1 MRKKSPQV
9 LLVLGWYDYR
19 LHCGIEK
26 FAQEH
31 GWHLSEDLA
40 REKVMPWGWDGD
52 GILAWLGVGD
62 DLADFVFK
70 AEKPTVDFSYRRP
83 ELKFA
88 RVLEDTEVTAKLVA
102 DHFLSHG
109 FRHFLFYSDADNW
122 IYNERGSEFS
132 KLLENAGRSVR
143 WLRWHTASAYRTDRQ
158 AWKCKRKWLAGE
170 LKSVPK
176 PVGIFAASDGLALE
190 LLETCEMAEIAVPE
204 EVAIVGA
211 GNSLLAV
218 DAMHTP
224 ISSVDVN
231 MEMIGYRGAALL
243 NELMRRRSALLQPV
257 RVPPSRLIA
266 RKSSDLVAVN
276 HGGVARS
283 LRFMWDHCHEPI
295 GVNEL
300 AKAASMSVRNF
311 HQSFVENVG
320 RTPGNEL
327 HRIRIERAKKLLS
340 DSKEKM
346 ETIAELSGFESVN
359 SFGVAFKRSVGMSP
373 KQYQKQIG
381 KA

>member
-1 MRKKSPQV
+1 
-9 LLVLGWYDYR
+9 
-19 LHCGIEK
+19 
-26 FAQEH
+26 
-31 GWHLSEDLA
+31 
-40 REKVMPWGWDGD
+40 
-52 GILAWLGVGD
+52 
-62 DLADFVFK
+62 
-70 AEKPTVDFSYRRP
+70 
-83 ELKFA
+83 
-88 RVLEDTEVTAKLVA
+88 
-102 DHFLSHG
+102 
-109 FRHFLFYSDADNW
+109 
-122 IYNERGSEFS
+122 
-132 KLLENAGRSVR
+132 
-143 WLRWHTASAYRTDRQ
+143 
-158 AWKCKRKWLAGE
+158 
-170 LKSVPK
+170 
-176 PVGIFAASDGLALE
+176 
-190 LLETCEMAEIAVPE
+190 
-204 EVAIVGA
+204 
-211 GNSLLAV
+211 
-218 DAMHTP
+218 
-224 ISSVDVN
+224 